1 MKRYSTLV
9 ILLVFI
15 FSISCTTQQVTQT
28 ISDVLNPGLSTQEVA
43 SGLKEALTKGISE
56 GAEAAS
62 RVDGFLGNPNIRIP
76 LPPEIQKIESRL
88 RQVGM
93 GSEVDRFITTLNRG
107 AEQAAA
113 EAKPIFISAIR
124 SMTIQDAW
132 DILRGENNAATQYL
146 RRTTSDQLT
155 EKFSPVIQKSLEQVN
170 ATRYYGDLVSTYN
183 RIPGVQKINE
193 DLNAYATERALDGL
207 FFLVAQ
213 EEANI
218 RENPAARTT
227 DLLRRVFGEQQEPRE
242 GLN

>member
-1 MKRYSTLV
+1 MKSYSTSVFFLV
-9 ILLVFI
+9 LI
-15 FSISCTTQQVTQT
+15 FFLSCTTQQVTQT
-28 ISDVLNPGLSTQEVA
+28 IGDVLNPGLSTQEVA
-43 SGLKEALTKGISE
+43 SGLKEALTKGISQ
-56 GAEAAS
+56 GADAAS
-62 RVDGFLGNPNIRIP
+62 KVDGFLGNPQIKIP
-76 LPPEIQKIESRL
+76 LPPEIQKIENRL

-132 DILRGENNAATQYL
+132 DILKGENNAATQYL
-146 RRTTSDQLT
+146 RKTTSDQLT
-155 EKFSPVIQKSLEQVN
+155 EKFRPVIQKSLEQVN

-227 DLLRRVFGEQQEPRE
+227 ELLRRVFGEQQEPQQ
-242 GLN
+242 